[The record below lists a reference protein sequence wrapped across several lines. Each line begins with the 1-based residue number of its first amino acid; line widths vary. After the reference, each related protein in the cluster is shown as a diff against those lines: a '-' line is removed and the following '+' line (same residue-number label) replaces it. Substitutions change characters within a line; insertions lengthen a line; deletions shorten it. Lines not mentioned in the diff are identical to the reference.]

1 MTAASDE
8 RFTGTAPVQAR
19 HGFDAAALQRWF
31 ERHVDARVGTLRVAQ
46 FRGGQSNP
54 TFLVEG
60 DSRRYVVRRKPPGEL
75 LPSAHAVGR
84 VFRVVQ
90 GLQGRGVPVP
100 EVHALCEDDS
110 VIGSAFYVMAYV
122 DGRVLWDPKL
132 PELPPAERVRI
143 YDEMNRVLA
152 ALHDVDVQAAGL
164 ADFGRPGNYIAR
176 QVARWTRQYRASETE
191 HVEAMERL
199 IEWLP
204 EHVPDATGASVV
216 HGDYRLDNL
225 VFAHDE
231 PRLIAVLDW
240 ELSTLGDP
248 IADFAY
254 HCMAWH
260 LQAPFR
266 GLADLD
272 AQGLAAQSLPNEA
285 DYLRAYCERR
295 GVPPV
300 PAAHW
305 NFYMAF
311 NLFRAAGIAQ
321 GIMGRALAGNASSP
335 HALEA
340 GRQARQ
346 LAELG
351 WQQVRRA
358 AAG

>member
-75 LPSAHAVGR
+75 LPSAHAVDR
-84 VFRVVQ
+84 EFRVMQ
-90 GLQGRGVPVP
+90 ALQGRGVPVP
-100 EVHALCEDDS
+100 EVHAVCEDDS

-132 PELPPAERVRI
+132 PELPPEERVRI
-143 YDEMNRVLA
+143 YDEMNHVLA

-204 EHVPDATGASVV
+204 EQVPDATGASVV

-285 DYLRAYCERR
+285 DYLRDYCERR

-358 AAG
+358 GAD

>member
-75 LPSAHAVGR
+75 LPSAHAVDR
-84 VFRVVQ
+84 EFRVMQ
-90 GLQGRGVPVP
+90 ALQGRGVPVP

-132 PELPPAERVRI
+132 PELSPEERVRI

-204 EHVPDATGASVV
+204 EQVPDATGASVV

-272 AQGLAAQSLPNEA
+272 AQGLAFHSLPNEA
-285 DYLRAYCERR
+285 DYLRDYCERR

>member
-1 MTAASDE
+1 MAADPDE
-8 RFTGTAPVQAR
+8 RFTGTAPVQPR
-19 HGFDAAALQRWF
+19 HGFDPAALQAWMA
-31 ERHVDARVGTLRVAQ
+31 RHVDRGVGTLRVSQ

-54 TFLVEG
+54 TFLVEA
-60 DSRRYVVRRKPPGEL
+60 DARRYVVRRKPPGTL
-75 LPSAHAVGR
+75 LPSAHAVEREYR
-84 VFRVVQ
+84 VMKA
-90 GLQGRGVPVP
+90 LQGRGVPVP
-100 EVHALCEDDS
+100 EVFGLCEDEA

-132 PELPPAERVRI
+132 PELTGDDRARV

-164 ADFGRPGNYIAR
+164 ADFGRPGHYIAR
-176 QVARWTRQYRASETE
+176 QVSRWTQQYRASETE
-191 HVEAMERL
+191 RLEAMERL

-204 EHVPDATGASVV
+204 AHLPASAGASLV

-225 VFAHDE
+225 VFAHDA
-231 PRLIAVLDW
+231 PRLVAVLDW
-240 ELSTLGDP
+240 ELSTVGDP

-260 LQAPFR
+260 LAPPFR

-272 AQGLAAQSLPNEA
+272 AGALARLQLPGEA
-285 DYLRAYCERR
+285 GYLHDYCERR
-295 GVPPV
+295 GVPAV
-300 PAAHW
+300 AAADW

-351 WQQVRRA
+351 WRQVERA
-358 AAG
+358 GHG